1 MTQMMNVILI
11 FDREDNFNTM
21 IEITGHQVCAAEINI
36 FLAVIMKIKQAA
48 VFEITPNN
56 ADDTNILADA
66 FYAGTQA
73 AHAAHEQINFH
84 ARL

>member
-1 MTQMMNVILI
+1 MPQMMNVILI
-11 FDREDNFNTM
+11 LDREDNFNTM

-48 VFEITPNN
+48 VFKVTPNN
-56 ADDTNILADA
+56 ADDTNIFADA
-66 FYAGTQA
+66 FYARPQA
-73 AHAAHEQINFH
+73 AHTAHEQINLH

>member
-21 IEITGHQVCAAEINI
+21 IEITSHQVCAAEINI

-56 ADDTNILADA
+56 ADDTNILANA
-66 FYAGTQA
+66 LYARAQA
-73 AHAAHEQINFH
+73 AHTAHEQINLH
-84 ARL
+84 TSL